1 MSARAPARVNVID
14 IEKFVDQRIRVK
26 FQGGREFV
34 GTLKGFDGLVNLVL
48 DDAIEYMRGAS
59 FRTGAAQGSAPRGG
73 YLTELST
80 FFHILSLFTSD
91 PADPQTTTETTRYV
105 GLVVARGTAVT
116 IIGPEEG
123 MCEIDNPFLGEEA
136 E

>member
-59 FRTGAAQGSAPRGG
+59 FRAGAAQGSAPRGG

-80 FFHILSLFTSD
+80 FFLLLSLFSL
-91 PADPQTTTETTRYV
+91 QTRRILKQQQKRRAT
-105 GLVVARGTAVT
+105 
-116 IIGPEEG
+116 
-123 MCEIDNPFLGEEA
+123 LGSSSLGA
-136 E
+136 LL